1 MTLQFVRDR
10 LTSLRM
16 KKGISEAEMSR
27 ALGHSKGYMQAI
39 SSGRRMMP
47 LEEFLT
53 ILDYLGVTPSE
64 FFVENP
70 ADMMREVQIRKM
82 NNYFRTL
89 PVEVLDLLAEAA
101 EERVKHLKNQ

>member
-47 LEEFLT
+47 RRWPMTMLCLFLIAANIRLE
-53 ILDYLGVTPSE
+53 ID
-64 FFVENP
+64 
-70 ADMMREVQIRKM
+70 
-82 NNYFRTL
+82 
-89 PVEVLDLLAEAA
+89 
-101 EERVKHLKNQ
+101 